1 MDTLGRG
8 RLLTWMHDRA
18 EKVPVNLVEEIF
30 VGLAAQTITVPG
42 TTAAKL
48 FIPHLPANIKTF

>member
-1 MDTLGRG
+1 
-8 RLLTWMHDRA
+8 MHDRA
-18 EKVPVNLVEEIF
+18 EKFPVNLVEEIF